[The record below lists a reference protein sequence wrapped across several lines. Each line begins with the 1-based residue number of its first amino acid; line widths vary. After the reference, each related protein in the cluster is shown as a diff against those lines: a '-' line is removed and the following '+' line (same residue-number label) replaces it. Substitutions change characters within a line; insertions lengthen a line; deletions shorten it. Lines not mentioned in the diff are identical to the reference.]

1 MEEDWEEEDW
11 DEEEED
17 WEEEDWDEEE
27 KTGKKNE
34 DLTFCEIVGVT
45 GFEGRCH
52 KLYRLQ
58 T

>member
-1 MEEDWEEEDW
+1 MRRRKTGKKKIGMRRR
-11 DEEEED
+11 
-17 WEEEDWDEEE
+17 